1 MARHGEIPPI
11 DEILYRNINGE
22 SIGNGKTDMVELNKL
37 GRGKSG

>member
-11 DEILYRNINGE
+11 GEILYRNINGE

>member
-1 MARHGEIPPI
+1 MARHGEISPI